1 MTNCRA
7 EDKITAQ
14 NSLSSK
20 LHNAF
25 NTNGFFSRRLSNA
38 AEACQLV
45 KSATKAL
52 DAVLNKTQQAIE
64 SKTLSQQA
72 GTYYAIE
79 YGFSVYPVAAIETY
93 DEKTVSH

>member
-1 MTNCRA
+1 MTNRRA

-14 NSLSSK
+14 NSLCSK

-25 NTNGFFSRRLSNA
+25 NTNGFFSWRLSN

-45 KSATKAL
+45 KSATKAF

-72 GTYYAIE
+72 AHTMQLNMA
-79 YGFSVYPVAAIETY
+79 FLFTPWLL
-93 DEKTVSH
+93 